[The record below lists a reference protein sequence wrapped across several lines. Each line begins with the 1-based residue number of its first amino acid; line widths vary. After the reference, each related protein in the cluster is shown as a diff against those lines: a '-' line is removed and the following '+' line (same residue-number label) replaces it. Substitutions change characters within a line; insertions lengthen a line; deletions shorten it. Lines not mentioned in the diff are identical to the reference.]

1 MVGTLV
7 LNVATWGCAG
17 VGVGW
22 WFARRDWR
30 TFPQPGFISRLR
42 RWETRQLYERVFLV
56 RIWKDRLPEAGTW
69 FGGLSKRRLP
79 SVEDGGRVRF
89 GIESLRAERV
99 HYTLLL
105 VVPLVMTWSRGWWII
120 ANITF
125 GVLVNVPCIVV
136 ARYNR
141 VRLALL
147 A

>member
-1 MVGTLV
+1 M
-7 LNVATWGCAG
+7 
-17 VGVGW
+17 
-22 WFARRDWR
+22 
-30 TFPQPGFISRLR
+30 
-42 RWETRQLYERVFLV
+42 YERVFLV

-120 ANITF
+120 TNITF
-125 GVLVNVPCIVV
+125 GVLVNVPCIIV